1 MWKKEHWI
9 LPIRASHEPYRL
21 CKCLEFF
28 KIIHSLVIFYF
39 IPILISNLSQAW
51 RLWTETKVLDLMDQ
65 NLHESCNADLFTKCV
80 NVGLLCIQ
88 EDPSDRP
95 TMSNVVTM
103 LDSETVTVPIPKLP
117 AFVLRRGESSASS
130 IRPETY
136 TEITTSLEEAA

>member
-1 MWKKEHWI
+1 
-9 LPIRASHEPYRL
+9 
-21 CKCLEFF
+21 
-28 KIIHSLVIFYF
+28 
-39 IPILISNLSQAW
+39 
-51 RLWTETKVLDLMDQ
+51 MDQ

-103 LDSETVTVPIPKLP
+103 LDSETVTVPIPKQP

-130 IRPETY
+130 SRPETY